1 MSANLQQGKPALVI
15 ISSELVHVEVVQV
28 WENEVQV
35 RKADGSM
42 SWRSIHNVAPL
53 DPRLSLETSDH
64 EQTPAEAA
72 EAPPSAPSPASKV
85 SKRVAKP
92 RMSGKS
98 KKGRSR

>member
-1 MSANLQQGKPALVI
+1 MSANLEQGKPALVI
-15 ISSELVHVEVVQV
+15 ISSELVHVEVVQI

-53 DPRLSLETSDH
+53 DPRLSLEPSEH
-64 EQTPAEAA
+64 EQAHAEVAEAL
-72 EAPPSAPSPASKV
+72 PSAPSSASKV
-85 SKRVAKP
+85 TKREAK
-92 RMSGKS
+92 RRADGKS

>member
-1 MSANLQQGKPALVI
+1 MSANLEQGKPALVI

-53 DPRLSLETSDH
+53 DPRLSLETSEHDQPH
-64 EQTPAEAA
+64 EGDAGAIARHAVAE
-72 EAPPSAPSPASKV
+72 ESAHKV
-85 SKRVAKP
+85 LVA
-92 RMSGKS
+92 
-98 KKGRSR
+98 